1 MFRRIAVALLVVTMS
16 SQLEAQAP
24 PRKGIAEVG
33 PAPLRGGFWGSMG
46 FGAGMESV
54 DLDGDALGY
63 SDALWRPTFNF
74 RLGGTV
80 KQVLRLGGEVNVWTN
95 YQGGIT
101 ETLVTLM
108 PILQVYPIKS
118 AGLNFRGGAGYAWSS
133 VTDNYYYYATSG
145 NNGFS
150 TLLGVGWEFPLS
162 SKFFIT
168 PGVDW
173 YQQWYGGGYYPDG
186 YFPGYT
192 ERVINFSVSIGL
204 QGG

>member
-1 MFRRIAVALLVVTMS
+1 MFRRLAVAVLAITMA

-24 PRKGIAEVG
+24 RKGIAEVQ
-33 PAPLRGGFWGSMG
+33 PSRRGGFWGSIG
-46 FGAGMESV
+46 FGAGMENV

-80 KQVLRLGGEVNVWTN
+80 KQTLRLGGETFVWTN
-95 YQGGIT
+95 YQGGFT
-101 ETLVTLM
+101 ETLWTIM
-108 PILQVYPIKS
+108 PFVQVYPVKT

-133 VTDNYYYYATSG
+133 VSDNYYYGVTSG
-145 NNGFS
+145 DNGFS
-150 TLLGVGWEFPLS
+150 TLLGIGWEFPVS

-173 YQQWYGGGYYPDG
+173 YQQWYGGGYYP
-186 YFPGYT
+186 GYT
-192 ERVINFSVSIGL
+192 ERIINFSVSIGL

>member
-1 MFRRIAVALLVVTMS
+1 MFRRLAVALLVVSVS
-16 SQLEAQAP
+16 SRLEAQV
-24 PRKGIAEVG
+24 PRKGIAEFQ
-33 PAPLRGGFWGSMG
+33 PSLRGGFWGSIG
-46 FGAGMESV
+46 FGAGMENV
-54 DLDGDALGY
+54 DLDGDAFGY

-95 YQGGIT
+95 YSGSIT

-108 PILQVYPIKS
+108 PIIQVYPIRS
-118 AGLNFRGGAGYAWSS
+118 AGLNFRGGVGYAWSS
-133 VTDNYYYYATSG
+133 VTDNYYYYVSSG

-150 TLLGVGWEFPLS
+150 TLLGVGWEFPVS

-173 YQQWYGGGYYPDG
+173 YQEWYGGGYYPDG

-192 ERVINFSVSIGL
+192 ERVINFSISIGL

>member
-1 MFRRIAVALLVVTMS
+1 MFRRLAVALLVVSVS
-16 SQLEAQAP
+16 SRLEAQV
-24 PRKGIAEVG
+24 PRKGIAEVQ
-33 PAPLRGGFWGSMG
+33 PSLRGGFWGSMG
-46 FGAGMESV
+46 FGAGMENV
-54 DLDGDALGY
+54 NLDGDAFGY

-95 YQGGIT
+95 YSGSIT

-108 PILQVYPIKS
+108 PIIQVYPIRS
-118 AGLNFRGGAGYAWSS
+118 AGLNFRGGVGYAWSS
-133 VTDNYYYYATSG
+133 VSDNYYYYASSG

-173 YQQWYGGGYYPDG
+173 YQEWYGGGYYPDG

-192 ERVINFSVSIGL
+192 ERVINFSISIGL